1 LNFHH
6 LNKTRIS
13 VKIKSHKNHK
23 VKLRQFT
30 SASQQLDFKEET
42 MQEHYFSSFLS
53 LIRNMI
59 KINISRR
66 EISIVSLRYQHK
78 Y

>member
-1 LNFHH
+1 
-6 LNKTRIS
+6 
-13 VKIKSHKNHK
+13 KNHK

>member
-1 LNFHH
+1 
-6 LNKTRIS
+6 
-13 VKIKSHKNHK
+13 KIKSHKKHK
-23 VKLRQFT
+23 VKVSKFRIV
-30 SASQQLDFKEET
+30 SQPLDFKEET
-42 MQEHYFSSFLS
+42 MQEHYFSSVLS